1 MFGFKL
7 VFVMFLVMGVVGGIG
22 YWYYNDTQER
32 LRILHENNAKLEIAM
47 KTQKQAL
54 AQQKADLARVNAEK
68 QALNQEF
75 QKSRQAV
82 DNLRD
87 KFKGVSRLLGERDLG
102 ERAVGKPDAI
112 GKVISKGSNNVM
124 RCFEILSGS
133 PLTEKEKNAE
143 KKSEINSM
151 CPDVANPNYLPTP

>member
-1 MFGFKL
+1 
-7 VFVMFLVMGVVGGIG
+7 
-22 YWYYNDTQER
+22 
-32 LRILHENNAKLEIAM
+32 M

-102 ERAVGKPDAI
+102 ERAVGKPDAV

-151 CPDVANPNYLPTP
+151 CPEVANPNYLPTP